1 MDKQLIDCTTV
12 SRVQECVG
20 LSSNVGIVTT
30 VCPAHLIGKVLVLAP
45 NPLSGPSPGRL
56 AGSMF
61 ALDSPVEA
69 GPSLGL
75 LVAVGGGPLRFSTYQ
90 PQLYLTINFVFKPGG
105 SDGWENYCSSS
116 GAHQYVD
123 VSIITTSAF

>member
-1 MDKQLIDCTTV
+1 MFTSV
-12 SRVQECVG
+12 SRVVECLG
-20 LSSNVGIVTT
+20 SSSNVRTVTT
-30 VCPAHLIGKVLVLAP
+30 VCPAHPVGKVLMLAP

-61 ALDSPVEA
+61 ALDSPVDA

-75 LVAVGGGPLRFSTYQ
+75 LVDVGGGPLRFSTYQ
-90 PQLYLTINFVFKPGG
+90 PQLYLTRHFVFKPGG
-105 SDGWENYCSSS
+105 SDGWENYSSSS

-123 VSIITTSAF
+123 VSIITYICI